1 MILYIVN
8 YKQPRATN
16 IEERTSCLRL
26 EGYASTNGIRINF
39 LKDIFL
45 PDKELRQFCP
55 KEIIGYCSVY
65 SCCYAT
71 IARRN
76 MRCLVTAG
84 KHVNNTRA
92 IARQLLGK
100 RVPAATDIHTTV
112 EVLLD
117 YNNGNSVFCVVRA
130 EIL

>member
-1 MILYIVN
+1 
-8 YKQPRATN
+8 
-16 IEERTSCLRL
+16 
-26 EGYASTNGIRINF
+26 
-39 LKDIFL
+39 
-45 PDKELRQFCP
+45 
-55 KEIIGYCSVY
+55 
-65 SCCYAT
+65 
-71 IARRN
+71 

-100 RVPAATDIHTTV
+100 RVPAATDMHATV

-117 YNNGNSVFCVVRA
+117 YNNGNGVFYVIRA